1 MKGPKYVENNFQL
14 LLQRRLEY
22 NKHIKQIKNA
32 KCNPMLE
39 KRSLSQQQS
48 FVKQLEQN
56 WKSANLKREQMKYEE
71 IVKLNTKMLIK
82 VANAKEDQLFSQNS
96 QKGRIDSARSSK
108 SLHSVIKKTK
118 ERELFQENKRLKDKI
133 ENVQS
138 SIAYNKIIENF
149 NKHQGERDRLTR
161 NSYQKQKKIKEM
173 LDSLTSQSK
182 TSLHSKN
189 NKINQVP
196 KLRLPKIN
204 QQGQSAKSIQQLN
217 KLRVDGFYT
226 AR

>member
-1 MKGPKYVENNFQL
+1 MKGPKYVENNLQL
-14 LLQRRLEY
+14 LLSRRLEY
-22 NKHIKQIKNA
+22 NKHVNQIKNA

-48 FVKQLEQN
+48 FFRQLEQN
-56 WKSANLKREQMKYEE
+56 WKQANLKREQMRYEE
-71 IVKLNTKMLIK
+71 IVKLNTKMLLK
-82 VANAKEDQLFSQNS
+82 VANAKEDQILSQNC
-96 QKGRIDSARSSK
+96 QKSRIDSARSCK
-108 SLHSVIKKTK
+108 SLHSVMKKTK

-138 SIAYNKIIENF
+138 SIAYNKVIENF
-149 NKHQGERDRLTR
+149 NKLQGERDRLTR
-161 NSYQKQKKIKEM
+161 NSYKKQKQMKDM
-173 LDSLTSQSK
+173 LDNLTSQSK
-182 TSLHSKN
+182 ASLHQKV

-196 KLRLPKIN
+196 KLRLPQIN
-204 QQGQSAKSIQQLN
+204 QQGESMKSIQQLN